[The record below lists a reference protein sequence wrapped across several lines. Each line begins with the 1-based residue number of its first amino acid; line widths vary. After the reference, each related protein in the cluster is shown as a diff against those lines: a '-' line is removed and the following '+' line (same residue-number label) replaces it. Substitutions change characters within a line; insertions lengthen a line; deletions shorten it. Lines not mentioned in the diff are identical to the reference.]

1 MTPQLSAQIQEALA
15 AGYAPGEVVNFLAK
29 GEMGSQ
35 VSEALANG
43 HSPDAILTYLAKA
56 GAAPA
61 APPPPPPSML
71 ETAGQYAGL
80 AGRAAVQ
87 AAPSAVF
94 GLPALAMD
102 AYGSLQA
109 LAAKGANELFPT
121 LTQQALGRP
130 AQAPEPW
137 AYTKM
142 LTQSGEQ
149 LANAMGLPQPQTEAQ
164 QSALTYGTPVLSALG
179 GAAAAGRVATQVAGT
194 SAAPV
199 LTGLAEGPVQQAV
212 GVGASTGMA
221 QYLAQHPEVAKDLG
235 ETGSMLAI
243 LGTGSLAPAA
253 AGNVTNRALTT
264 VKPITEAG
272 QRAIAGGVLGRL
284 ATDRERALT
293 QLSTNQRELLPG
305 SRMTTG
311 EVAGDAGLAGAQQP
325 ILKAFDEQNK
335 AGQLA
340 SQRNEARV
348 NEFNR
353 LSGGNVKW
361 DARDL
366 LAQQAAGLE
375 ARAPGITGEMQMPQ
389 PGGAP
394 LTTAEYAAAKRDLTG
409 AGMREDI
416 FGAPAKTAALEGTGY
431 MSAALNEATRTA
443 VGAVIDGILAGPKG
457 TRSDVQTALKWAA
470 GRLQQNIDSPERLY
484 SIRKDLRDASVG
496 RYSKD
501 VPSLALAKGE
511 LERVIQA
518 VDNVIEASAPGYMGY
533 MRKYAQASKAIDQ
546 MEVFNHLRRAAESA
560 QVDATQSGG
569 AAKQFPIMMTGKLQS
584 AIETLRRTG
593 QLDTLS
599 VTQRRVLD
607 KVFADI
613 RSETS
618 LSSGSRITRQPG
630 SDTFKNMTMANIV
643 GQVVGD
649 YLGSTKA
656 AQSITAPFQWLYK
669 IPESN
674 VQALLVDA
682 MLDPQLARQLLSEAS
697 STKVLKMSEALQR
710 RAVAAGLIQSSQQQL
725 PFGQ

>member
-1 MTPQLSAQIQEALA
+1 MTSQLSAQIQEALA

-43 HSPDAILTYLAKA
+43 HSPDAILAYLAKA

-94 GLPALAMD
+94 GMPALVMD

-130 AQAPEPW
+130 AQTPEPW

-199 LTGLAEGPVQQAV
+199 LAGLAEGPVQQAV

-221 QYLAQHPEVAKDLG
+221 QYLAQHPEAAKNLG
-235 ETGSMLAI
+235 ETGSLLAI
-243 LGTGSLAPAA
+243 LSTGSLAPAA
-253 AGNVTNRALTT
+253 AGNVTNRVLTP
-264 VKPITEAG
+264 VKAITEAG
-272 QRAIAGGVLGRL
+272 QRAVAGGVLGKL
-284 ATDRERALT
+284 ATDRGRALT
-293 QLSTNQRELLPG
+293 QLGTNQTEILPG

-348 NEFNR
+348 AELNR
-353 LSGGNVKW
+353 LSGANIKEG
-361 DARDL
+361 AGEL
-366 LAQQAAGLE
+366 LAAQG
-375 ARAPGITGEMQMPQ
+375 GQ
-389 PGGAP
+389 PGAAP
-394 LTTAEYAAAKRDLTG
+394 MTAAEYATAKRDLTG
-409 AGMREDI
+409 AAMREEA
-416 FGAPAKTAALEGTGY
+416 FGASARTAALEGTGY
-431 MSAALNEATRTA
+431 AGGALNEATRTA
-443 VGAVIDGILAGPKG
+443 VGGVIDRIMQGSKG
-457 TRSDVQTALKWAA
+457 TRSDVQTALNWAA
-470 GRLQQNIDSPERLY
+470 GRLQQNIDTPERLY

-511 LERVIQA
+511 LEQVIRA
-518 VDNVIEASAPGYMGY
+518 VDDVIEASAPGYMAY
-533 MRKYAQASKAIDQ
+533 MRKYSQTSKAINQ
-546 MEVFNHLRRAAESA
+546 MEIFDHLRRAGESA
-560 QVDATQSGG
+560 AIDVSKSGG
-569 AAKQFPIMMTGKLQS
+569 AAQQFPIIMAGKLRS
-584 AIETLRRTG
+584 AIERLRGTG
-593 QLDTLS
+593 ELDALTI
-599 VTQRRVLD
+599 TQQRVLD
-607 KVFADI
+607 KVFADL

-618 LSSGSRITRQPG
+618 VSSGSRITRQPG

>member
-1 MTPQLSAQIQEALA
+1 MTPELNAQIQEALA
-15 AGYAPGEVVNFLAK
+15 AGYAPGDVVNFLAK
-29 GEMGSQ
+29 GELGPQ
-35 VSEALANG
+35 VSEALASG
-43 HSPDAILTYLAKA
+43 HSPDAILAYLAKA

-61 APPPPPPSML
+61 APSPPPSML

-87 AAPSAVF
+87 AAPSVVF
-94 GLPALAMD
+94 GLPALTMD

-109 LAAKGANELFPT
+109 LAAQGANTMFPT
-121 LTQQALGRP
+121 LTQQALGGP

-149 LANAMGLPQPQTEAQ
+149 LANAMGLPQPQTPGEQ
-164 QSALTYGTPVLSALG
+164 TALTYATPVLSALG
-179 GAAAAGRVATQVAGT
+179 GAGAAGRLAKGLSGT

-212 GVGASTGMA
+212 GVGASTGAA
-221 QYLAQHPEVAKDLG
+221 QYLAQHPEVAQDLG

-253 AGNVTNRALTT
+253 AGNITNRALTT
-264 VKPITEAG
+264 VKPVTAAG

-284 ATDRERALT
+284 ASDRERALI
-293 QLSTNQRELLPG
+293 QLGTNQTEILPG

-348 NEFNR
+348 AELNR
-353 LSGGNVKW
+353 LSGGNIK
-361 DARDL
+361 AGAGEL
-366 LAQQAAGLE
+366 LAARGGDSGPGLMT
-375 ARAPGITGEMQMPQ
+375 A
-389 PGGAP
+389 
-394 LTTAEYAAAKRDLTG
+394 AEYAAAKREATG
-409 AGMREDI
+409 AAMREEA
-416 FGAPAKTAALEGTGY
+416 FGAPARTAALEGTGY
-431 MSAALNEATRTA
+431 AGGVLNEATRTA
-443 VGAVIDGILAGPKG
+443 VGSVIDRIMQGSKG
-457 TRSDVQTALKWAA
+457 TRSDVQTALNWAA
-470 GRLQQNIDSPERLY
+470 GRLQQNIDTPERLY
-484 SIRKDLRDASVG
+484 SIRKDLRDASIG
-496 RYSKD
+496 RYSRD

-511 LERVIQA
+511 LEQVIRA
-518 VDNVIEASAPGYMGY
+518 VDDVIEASAPGYMAY
-533 MRKYAQASKAIDQ
+533 MRKYSQTSKAINQ
-546 MEVFNHLRRAAESA
+546 MEIFDHLRRAGESA
-560 QVDATQSGG
+560 QVDVTKSGG
-569 AAKQFPIMMTGKLQS
+569 AAEQFPIIMAGKLRA
-584 AIETLRRTG
+584 AIEKLRGTG
-593 QLDTLS
+593 ELDALS

-607 KVFADI
+607 RVFADI